1 MSDTPEFTTDPKE
14 LALMACKALL
24 RQQPVRMVLPED
36 WTRPDSFPLP
46 IKADKDSPVREY
58 RPLAILEWVNDLMAA
73 KATAE
78 RLRARSEA

>member
-1 MSDTPEFTTDPKE
+1 MNDTPEFTTDPKE

-58 RPLAILEWVNDLMAA
+58 RPLAVLEWVNDQ
-73 KATAE
+73 
-78 RLRARSEA
+78 LRTRSTT

>member
-1 MSDTPEFTTDPKE
+1 MNDAPEFTTDPKE

-58 RPLAILEWVNDLMAA
+58 RPLAVLEWISDQ
-73 KATAE
+73 
-78 RLRARSEA
+78 LRTRSTT